1 MASGEAAEHPCVTPD
16 LLDRYAA
23 GDRDAYNLL
32 FETIYDDLRR
42 RAHWMAKNAGRT
54 LSTTAV
60 VHEAYIKLAGGELSL
75 NDESHFFALAARAMR
90 QVVLNAARDRGAEK
104 RGGNLVQTTM
114 KSGLMVGAE
123 PAVDFLSLEQ
133 ALLKLSDASPRLAQV
148 VELHFFAG
156 LGFPEIARLLEL
168 SERTVARDWRAARAI
183 LQLQLDSS
191 ANPTDEPA

>member
-1 MASGEAAEHPCVTPD
+1 
-16 LLDRYAA
+16 
-23 GDRDAYNLL
+23 
-32 FETIYDDLRR
+32 
-42 RAHWMAKNAGRT
+42 
-54 LSTTAV
+54 
-60 VHEAYIKLAGGELSL
+60 
-75 NDESHFFALAARAMR
+75 
-90 QVVLNAARDRGAEK
+90 
-104 RGGNLVQTTM
+104 
-114 KSGLMVGAE
+114 MVGAE